1 MLRPRGPHIFFL
13 EGNEVIS
20 TILASSRDFTGE
32 ERPHLEEDRHH
43 SEEER
48 PDTTP
53 APDWAALVDRIRRGD
68 SAAMAEL
75 YLIFAKGIRYFLLR
89 NLGPDDLDDKVHD
102 CFVIVTQA
110 ILNGDLR
117 EPERLMGYVRTVVK
131 RQIAAS
137 IDVAVQQR
145 RNRVDFEDSL
155 FSLSDWR
162 ENPEHSVMTRQR
174 AEIARKVLN
183 GVSRRDREILNRFYV
198 LEESQETI
206 CAEMGL
212 TYNQFRLLK
221 SRAKARFG
229 ELGKRLA
236 SGAGIH
242 LGKKS

>member
-1 MLRPRGPHIFFL
+1 MSIALAGRQMA
-13 EGNEVIS
+13 VIS
-20 TILASSRDFTGE
+20 DDPPQSRSAQPTAS
-32 ERPHLEEDRHH
+32 
-43 SEEER
+43 
-48 PDTTP
+48 P
-53 APDWAALVDRIRRGD
+53 APDWTSMVNRIRDGD

-75 YLIFAKGIRYFLLR
+75 YAIFAKGIRYFLLR
-89 NLGPDDLDDKVHD
+89 NLGPEDLDDKVHD

-155 FSLSDWR
+155 FTLSDWR
-162 ENPEHSVMTRQR
+162 ENPERNVIAIQR

-183 GVSRRDREILNRFYV
+183 GVSRRDRDILNRFYV
-198 LEESQETI
+198 LEQTQEQI

-212 TYNQFRLLK
+212 SYNQFRLLK

-236 SGAGIH
+236 AGVGIN
-242 LGKKS
+242 LSKRN

>member
-1 MLRPRGPHIFFL
+1 MSIA
-13 EGNEVIS
+13 
-20 TILASSRDFTGE
+20 LAGTQMAATSDDPPQSGHAQPE
-32 ERPHLEEDRHH
+32 ALA
-43 SEEER
+43 
-48 PDTTP
+48 
-53 APDWAALVDRIRRGD
+53 APDWTSLVNRIRNDD

-75 YLIFAKGIRYFLLR
+75 YAIFAKGIRYFLLR

-110 ILNGDLR
+110 IRNGDLR

-155 FSLSDWR
+155 FTLSDWR
-162 ENPEHSVMTRQR
+162 EDPERNVIAMQR
-174 AEIARKVLN
+174 ADIARKVLN
-183 GVSRRDREILNRFYV
+183 GVSRRDRDILNRFYV
-198 LEESQETI
+198 LEQTQEQI

-212 TYNQFRLLK
+212 SYNQFRLLK

-229 ELGKRLA
+229 EMGRKLA
-236 SGAGIH
+236 AGAGIN
-242 LGKKS
+242 LNKRV

>member
-1 MLRPRGPHIFFL
+1 MSIA
-13 EGNEVIS
+13 
-20 TILASSRDFTGE
+20 LA
-32 ERPHLEEDRHH
+32 
-43 SEEER
+43 
-48 PDTTP
+48 DTQMAATSDDPPQSGRAQPEALP
-53 APDWAALVDRIRRGD
+53 ASDWTSLVNRIRDDD

-75 YLIFAKGIRYFLLR
+75 YAIFAKGIRYFLLR

-110 ILNGDLR
+110 IRNGDLR

-155 FSLSDWR
+155 FTLSDWR
-162 ENPEHSVMTRQR
+162 ENPERNVIAMQR

-183 GVSRRDREILNRFYV
+183 GVSRRDRDILNRFYV
-198 LEESQETI
+198 LEQTQEQI

-212 TYNQFRLLK
+212 SYNQFRLLK

-229 ELGKRLA
+229 EMGRRLA
-236 SGAGIH
+236 AGAGIN
-242 LGKKS
+242 LNKRV

>member
-1 MLRPRGPHIFFL
+1 MA
-13 EGNEVIS
+13 
-20 TILASSRDFTGE
+20 ASSDDPPQS
-32 ERPHLEEDRHH
+32 ERAQPEALA
-43 SEEER
+43 
-48 PDTTP
+48 
-53 APDWAALVDRIRRGD
+53 APDWTSLVNRIRNDD

-75 YLIFAKGIRYFLLR
+75 YAIFAKGIRYFLLR

-110 ILNGDLR
+110 IRNGDLR

-155 FSLSDWR
+155 FTLSDWR
-162 ENPEHSVMTRQR
+162 EDPERNVIAMQR

-183 GVSRRDREILNRFYV
+183 GVSRRDRDILNRFYV
-198 LEESQETI
+198 LEQTQEQI

-212 TYNQFRLLK
+212 SYNQFRLLK

-229 ELGKRLA
+229 EMGRRLA
-236 SGAGIH
+236 AGAGIN
-242 LGKKS
+242 LNKRV